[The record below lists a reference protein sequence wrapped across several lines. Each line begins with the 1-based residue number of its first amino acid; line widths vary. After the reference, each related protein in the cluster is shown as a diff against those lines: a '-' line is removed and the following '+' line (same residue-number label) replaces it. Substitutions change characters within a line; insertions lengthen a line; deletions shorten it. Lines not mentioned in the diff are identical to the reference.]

1 MMKLLIQTE
10 NKTYSIKKSVIETLA
25 GLGFLLTFIL
35 LVSFV
40 QNLAVYWGVAEW

>member
-1 MMKLLIQTE
+1 MIKLLIKIDD
-10 NKTYSIKKSVIETLA
+10 KTYSIKKSVIEFLG

-40 QNLAVYWGVAEW
+40 QNLAIYWGVETW

>member
-10 NKTYSIKKSVIETLA
+10 NKTYAIKRQVIETLA

>member
-1 MMKLLIQTE
+1 MKLLIQTE